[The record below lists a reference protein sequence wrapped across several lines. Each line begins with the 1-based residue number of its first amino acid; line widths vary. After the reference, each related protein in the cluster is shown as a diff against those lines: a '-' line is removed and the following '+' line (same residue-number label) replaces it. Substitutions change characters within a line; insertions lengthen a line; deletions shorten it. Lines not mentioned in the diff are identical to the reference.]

1 MTEQEYAANVA
12 RRFGNGNLPSWADL
26 AKRENR
32 AMRKVTGLQEQRAA
46 SSIHSSEVSP
56 RVQALREAFDARKA
70 ARAAAILDYL
80 SDFRTSGD
88 VATRMKVSIETAQET
103 LRGMKADGLVT
114 MSRVRRTAVW
124 KRAEAAP
131 HPQANPVTVRG
142 KVFPSM
148 SACARHFG
156 ISVQAV
162 ACAVERGTT
171 DNIGTRKEAAE

>member
-1 MTEQEYAANVA
+1 MTKQEYAANVA

-26 AKRENR
+26 AKLENR
-32 AMRKVTGLQEQRAA
+32 AMRKVAGLREQRAV
-46 SSIHSSEVSP
+46 SSIHSSEASP

-80 SDFRTSGD
+80 SDFRTSGN
-88 VATRMKVSIETAQET
+88 VATRMKVCIRTARET

-114 MSRVRRTAVW
+114 MSRVRCTAVW
-124 KRAEAAP
+124 KRAEEEP

-156 ISVQAV
+156 ITIQAV
-162 ACAVERGTT
+162 RSAVERGTT
-171 DNIGTRKEAAE
+171 DNIGTRKEAVE